1 MDTLFEKPIKS
12 VADGKFICRNCYAIF
27 GSLNEL
33 NNHIIPEHT
42 LFYKPPIER
51 MEENKYICQSCY
63 NIPSSKEEFNDHIMA
78 EHSKAMYTC
87 KYCGLKAIAQQNMA
101 SHMEIVHEKVH
112 RPYSCNRCDNKF
124 NHKDNLTMHIQRVHN
139 RAEFYCYQCKYK
151 TKEMFKL
158 ARNINYIVNSL

>member
-63 NIPSSKEEFNDHIMA
+63 NISSSKEELMVI
-78 EHSKAMYTC
+78 
-87 KYCGLKAIAQQNMA
+87 LW
-101 SHMEIVHEKVH
+101 
-112 RPYSCNRCDNKF
+112 
-124 NHKDNLTMHIQRVHN
+124 L
-139 RAEFYCYQCKYK
+139 
-151 TKEMFKL
+151 
-158 ARNINYIVNSL
+158 YIVKPSILVNIVVLKL